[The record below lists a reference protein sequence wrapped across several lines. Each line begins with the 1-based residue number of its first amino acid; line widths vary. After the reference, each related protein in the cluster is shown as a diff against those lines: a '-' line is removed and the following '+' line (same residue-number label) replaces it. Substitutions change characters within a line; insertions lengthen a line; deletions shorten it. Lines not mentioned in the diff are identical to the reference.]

1 MFKFKPKFQVQPEA
15 PDNEEITMSAETTG
29 DFVQEQLTGDDITAN
44 YELLRA
50 AGLIQDPF
58 AFLSRAKNSSRCMQD
73 LTRAVDALAKD
84 VSERMVSA
92 GSPRGPADTKIS

>member
-1 MFKFKPKFQVQPEA
+1 
-15 PDNEEITMSAETTG
+15 MSAETTG

-58 AFLSRAKNSSRCMQD
+58 AFLSRAENSSDRVLQD

-84 VSERMVSA
+84 MSERMVSA
-92 GSPRGPADTKIS
+92 GSPRGLADTKIS